1 MPVLCNYIS
10 LKSTIYTERAI
21 ICPWRSWQ
29 IPSLERQLYHA
40 RLRLCSTWMS
50 INSPTKKQWT
60 GFLKKRVIVANP
72 VIMWFSSRIK
82 DPWSLIAILVLS
94 LIWISCYATKDLGLA
109 GSPIRCYIVYGCF
122 FATDKAIRGSR
133 IHRKFIISMVEILH
147 IKLFSPV
154 KVIYHDHK
162 CNQQPKDH
170 HENKIQHHT

>member
-1 MPVLCNYIS
+1 MSEWVSESVSQLVSDKGKQWSYSGLIKMPVLCNYIS

-40 RLRLCSTWMS
+40 RLRLCSTCMS

-122 FATDKAIRGSR
+122 FCDRQGNSR
-133 IHRKFIISMVEILH
+133 E
-147 IKLFSPV
+147 
-154 KVIYHDHK
+154 
-162 CNQQPKDH
+162 
-170 HENKIQHHT
+170 